1 MKRIWKRLSTD
12 WSWADTVIGFFLG
25 WFVGMAMTMYLR
37 GMHGA
42 TMKLLSSWSNEIVSL
57 LLIFLL
63 IGRIIK
69 IAQKPRSKPL
79 DYNKITIPGVIAA
92 NFLTIIMGT
101 MLIII
106 TVALVAPGVLELIA
120 KGIQ

>member
-1 MKRIWKRLSTD
+1 MKALWKRLSKD

-25 WFVGMAMTMYLR
+25 WFVGMTMTMYAL
-37 GMHGA
+37 GMHSA
-42 TMKLLSSWSNEIVSL
+42 TMKMLSSWSSEIVSL

-69 IAQKPRSKPL
+69 LAQRPRAKPL
-79 DYNKITIPGVIAA
+79 DYNKITWRGIVAA
-92 NFLTIIMGT
+92 HLLTIIMGI
-101 MLIII
+101 MLVII
-106 TVALVAPGVLELIA
+106 TLALVAPGVLELIA